1 MSVMYNNLNV
11 DEKYA
16 SILEPNLYY
25 GSIFVPGVTCTDKY
39 QLGPA
44 SGIFVHKLSTSA
56 VEVGK
61 PGRDFTDE
69 AAQDELIPILLNNN
83 YQKSKKIY
91 GVQAAAVAFPLAN
104 ECLAGAIKECEEGR
118 QLSGLGCLVQ
128 EATAATLTTA
138 ITVENVKEDVVATR
152 QEIIQDKGR
161 ANIVLCTP
169 SYYSTVLLAAG
180 KDFEPTRND
189 RIAATGNV
197 GQWLGFTFIEAAA
210 GAATSVKYYDHT
222 GTLKTVKLVDGNTR
236 VEYVM
241 YYAGAFSIVP
251 NFETARL
258 VDSENFVGTKAQV
271 ELNCGFRVTN
281 PKLARVRKS
290 TATAGA

>member
-1 MSVMYNNLNV
+1 MSVMYNAQNV

-25 GSIFVPGVTCTDKY
+25 GAIFVPGVTCTDKY
-39 QLGPA
+39 QIGPA
-44 SGIFVHKLSTSA
+44 GGIFVHKLSTSA

-61 PGRDFTDE
+61 PGRDFVDE
-69 AAQDELIPILLNNN
+69 ETKDELIPIVLNNN

-91 GVQAAAVAFPLAN
+91 GVQAAAVAFPLAHEN
-104 ECLAGAIKECEEGR
+104 LSMAIQECKDGR
-118 QLSGLGCLVQ
+118 ELSGLGCLVQ
-128 EATAATLTTA
+128 EATPATLTSE
-138 ITVENVKEDVVATR
+138 ITVDGVKEDVVATR
-152 QEIIQDKGR
+152 QEIVQDKGR

-169 SYYSTVLLAAG
+169 SYYSKVLLAAG
-180 KDFEPTRND
+180 KDFEPSRND

-197 GQWLGFTFIEAAA
+197 GTWLGFTFIEAAA
-210 GAATSVKYYDHT
+210 GAVATVKYYDHT
-222 GTLKTVKLVDGNTR
+222 GALKTVKLQDGTTR

-241 YYAGAFSIVP
+241 YYAEAFSIVP

-281 PKLARVRKS
+281 SKLARVRKS
-290 TATAGA
+290 TKASA

>member
-1 MSVMYNNLNV
+1 MAVMYNAQNV

-44 SGIFVHKLSTSA
+44 GGIFVHKLSTTA

-69 AAQDELIPILLNNN
+69 ETKDDLIPIVLNNN

-91 GVQAAAVAFPLAN
+91 GVQAAAVAFPLAHEN
-104 ECLAGAIKECEEGR
+104 LAMAIKECEEGR

-128 EATAATLTTA
+128 EATPTTA
-138 ITVENVKEDVVATR
+138 TAPIVPDGVKEDIVATR
-152 QEIIQDKGR
+152 QEIVTDKGR

-169 SYYSTVLLAAG
+169 SYYSKVLLAAG
-180 KDFEPTRND
+180 KDFEPSRND

-197 GQWLGFTFIEAAA
+197 GTWLGFTFIEAAA
-210 GAATSVKYYDHT
+210 GATATVKYYDHT
-222 GTLKTVKLVDGNTR
+222 GALKTVKLTDSNTA

-241 YYAGAFSIVP
+241 YYSEAFSIVP

-290 TATAGA
+290 TKASA